1 MSPQQSTPLLE
12 PGAVETLAP
21 KVDVVVAGATAITA
35 APLIGSTIVEV
46 IYVAEVPMPDPPPL
60 SSLSDPAGLLK
71 RHSRK
76 SDFYI
81 WLLMR

>member
-35 APLIGSTIVEV
+35 APRIGSTIVEV
-46 IYVAEVPMPDPPPL
+46 IYVAEVPMADPPPL

-71 RHSRK
+71 RHLRK